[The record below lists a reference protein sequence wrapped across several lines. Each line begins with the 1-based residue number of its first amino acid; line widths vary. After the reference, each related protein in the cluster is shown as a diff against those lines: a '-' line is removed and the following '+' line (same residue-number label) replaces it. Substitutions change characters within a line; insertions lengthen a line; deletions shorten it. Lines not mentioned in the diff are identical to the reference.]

1 MKFENEDYGFRVSK
15 QNRRTAQAR
24 QGEREVHHMFK
35 RVVHEPDP
43 NFLQRRRHEM
53 ERTAANRKH

>member
-1 MKFENEDYGFRVSK
+1 MKFENEDYGFNVSK
-15 QNRRTAQAR
+15 QNRRTAQVR

-35 RVVHEPDP
+35 RVEHAPDP

-53 ERTAANRKH
+53 EVKAMKRRS